1 MRSGGRPA
9 ERRVWLFCGVSGGFV
24 PTNDNTDRHVKIV
37 ARRLRSSPNGHE
49 LYF

>member
-9 ERRVWLFCGVSGGFV
+9 ARRVWLFCEVTCFFV
-24 PTNDNTDRHVKIV
+24 PTNDNADRHVKIV